1 MRSDTMRNTSRKH
14 AAIFSFSIMHSRI
27 VVACDCVCVCEWV
40 TRESHGGNSWH
51 GIELNPFLRL
61 VYFLVLSFVL
71 SFESFDSLRGWPVF
85 ITTSHCTTLYRTMF
99 IFFHLKSASTIERPK
114 KNTKPKDSEH
124 CNGKSVLLYRNVFC
138 LILKCF
144 GGYNIM
150 DYIWMTFV
158 FLLSFLFYLPP
169 MNPFRPNNGKEPR

>member
-1 MRSDTMRNTSRKH
+1 MRSDPIRNDTIRNTSRKH
-14 AAIFSFSIMHSRI
+14 ASIFSFSIITQQNRGS
-27 VVACDCVCVCEWV
+27 VWLCVWV

-51 GIELNPFLRL
+51 DIELNPFLQL
-61 VYFLVLSFVL
+61 VFFLVLPFVF

-85 ITTSHCTTLYRTMF
+85 ITTSHCNTPYSVH
-99 IFFHLKSASTIERPK
+99 FFHLESTSIIERQ

-169 MNPFRPNNGKEPR
+169 MNPFRPNNEKEPR